1 MATRYFDML
10 PSITYAN
17 KVSKNLMVSASFRDK
32 VLDNPKAFVRHT
44 LDEGES
50 AEMTSLRFYGTT
62 SYDWII
68 YFANNIIDP
77 YHDWPKDY
85 LTFVRFIEAKYGSTN
100 VAKSQ
105 VVHYSN
111 PKYDFTINKDTYDR
125 YVDADFVDTTLKV
138 DRDGWVPVYA
148 YDFEE
153 EKNDD
158 LRHIN
163 IIHPDFITYIEGEVK
178 ELF

>member
-1 MATRYFDML
+1 M
-10 PSITYAN
+10 
-17 KVSKNLMVSASFRDK
+17 
-32 VLDNPKAFVRHT
+32 
-44 LDEGES
+44 
-50 AEMTSLRFYGTT
+50 
-62 SYDWII
+62 
-68 YFANNIIDP
+68 
-77 YHDWPKDY
+77 
-85 LTFVRFIEAKYGSTN
+85 
-100 VAKSQ
+100 AKSQ

-138 DRDGWVPVYA
+138 DRDEWVPVYA

-163 IIHPDFITYIEGEVK
+163 IIHPDFITYIEREVRD
-178 ELF
+178 LF